1 MGIYVTNDKLKRG
14 EYIMNYKNLILN
26 RKSVREFKD
35 TSIDPKYF
43 NEIKE
48 YMNNSKKL
56 LPEIEVEIRMYDF
69 KDCYENIN
77 QLAGYNGYLIKAPN
91 YIILLSDVKNGYIE
105 NSGYVGE
112 RLILKARDLG
122 IDSCWIT
129 FKDSKSIKEKL
140 NISSDKEVTAIIAL
154 GYEDNKNAKNK
165 STSDRLSVEE
175 IVFMDEWGNNASVTG
190 LEERYLLDAF
200 SYARMAPS
208 SFNRQ
213 PWRFIIDGGKVILA
227 VKTDDF
233 SSDYE
238 SSIDTGI
245 AMLYF
250 SLIIDTTMFDLT
262 WHVGSFDK
270 DYKVPNDYK
279 IVGYCNI

>member
-1 MGIYVTNDKLKRG
+1 
-14 EYIMNYKNLILN
+14 
-26 RKSVREFKD
+26 
-35 TSIDPKYF
+35 
-43 NEIKE
+43 
-48 YMNNSKKL
+48 
-56 LPEIEVEIRMYDF
+56 
-69 KDCYENIN
+69 
-77 QLAGYNGYLIKAPN
+77 
-91 YIILLSDVKNGYIE
+91 
-105 NSGYVGE
+105 
-112 RLILKARDLG
+112 
-122 IDSCWIT
+122 
-129 FKDSKSIKEKL
+129 
-140 NISSDKEVTAIIAL
+140 
-154 GYEDNKNAKNK
+154 
-165 STSDRLSVEE
+165 
-175 IVFMDEWGNNASVTG
+175 MDEWGNNASVTD

-250 SLIIDTTMFDLT
+250 SLIIDTTMFDLK
-262 WHVGSFDK
+262 WHVGSLDK
-270 DYKVPNDYK
+270 DYKVPDDYK

>member
-1 MGIYVTNDKLKRG
+1 MD
-14 EYIMNYKNLILN
+14 YKKLILN
-26 RKSVREFKD
+26 RKSVREFKK
-35 TSIDPKYF
+35 TSIDSKYF
-43 NEIKE
+43 NEIE
-48 YMNNSKKL
+48 NYINNSKKL
-56 LPEIEVEIRMYDF
+56 LPEISVEIRMYEF

-77 QLAGYNGYLIKAPN
+77 ELAGYNGYLIQAPN

-105 NSGYVGE
+105 NSGYIGE

-129 FKDSKSIKEKL
+129 FNNSDTIKEKL
-140 NISSDKEVTAIIAL
+140 NISTDKEVTAIIAL
-154 GYEDNKNAKNK
+154 GYEDNKNTKNK
-165 STSDRLSVEE
+165 SVSDRLSVEE
-175 IVFMDEWGNNASVTG
+175 IVFMDQWGKTASVTD

-208 SFNRQ
+208 SLNRQ

-227 VKTDDF
+227 VRSDDF
-233 SSDYE
+233 ASDYE
-238 SSIDTGI
+238 GKIDTGI

-250 SLIIDTTMFDLT
+250 SLIIDTTMFDLH
-262 WHVGSFDK
+262 WHVGNIEK
-270 DYKVPNDYK
+270 DYKIPSDYK